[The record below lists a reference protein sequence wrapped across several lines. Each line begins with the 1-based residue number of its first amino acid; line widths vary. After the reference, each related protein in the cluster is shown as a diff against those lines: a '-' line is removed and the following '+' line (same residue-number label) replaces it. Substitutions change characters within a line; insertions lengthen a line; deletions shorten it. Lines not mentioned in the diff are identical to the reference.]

1 MTATDPHLSAPLIR
15 PHQIVS
21 AAATRASPI
30 VTCESGRLR
39 GRKDADGSCHWLAI
53 PYGAPPL
60 GALRYGPPRPAPFW
74 EGLRDATGFATSLSL
89 DGPPTALVLD
99 IHAPD
104 HPPPLRDGMTRGG
117 TTYGGLPVMIWLDDP
132 EASAKPA
139 EDMAML
145 SVNSGALVVR
155 PRPRLG
161 ATGHLDHTALPDA
174 GGRAASNLWL
184 RDLGTAMAWV
194 QRNIAGFGGDAGNVT
209 LIGAGHA
216 ATGVICLMA
225 SRIGRGLF
233 HAAIALHPR
242 PDAVL
247 TKAQARQVMQA
258 YLGHLGLPDAK
269 FDTVLALPDIRLAQ
283 AFSALPADLQRHHP
297 GHSARDPVIDGDLL
311 TDLPRKMLAHGS
323 CDPVPLL
330 LITGPNMAASDG
342 DALLYRHAPFAS
354 DAVRRAYGADG
365 TERMAA
371 EGTGLVPSLRLAEAI
386 WPRGQVHLG
395 HIDAPLAADAQTAA
409 ALLLGT
415 WRKAMPALPPAED
428 RRMSTVSRI
437 LRSACVAFAKTRKPW
452 LADDMNWP
460 CYDATCRAI
469 LRIDQRP
476 EVVNDPYEK
485 QRRAWG

>member
-1 MTATDPHLSAPLIR
+1 MTATDPQLSAPLIR
-15 PHQIVS
+15 PHRVVS
-21 AAATRASPI
+21 ASASRASPI

-39 GRKDADGSCHWLAI
+39 GRKDADGSCHWLAV

-74 EGLRDATGFATSLSL
+74 EGLRDATGFATSLAL

-104 HPPPLRDGMTRGG
+104 HPTPLRD
-117 TTYGGLPVMIWLDDP
+117 GLPVMIWLDDP

-145 SVNSGALVVR
+145 SVNSGAIIVR

-184 RDLGTAMAWV
+184 RDLGTALAWV
-194 QRNIAGFGGDAGNVT
+194 QRNITGFGGDAGNVT

-233 HAAIALHPR
+233 HAAIALQPR

-247 TKAQARQVMQA
+247 TKSQARQVMQA
-258 YLGHLGLPDAK
+258 YLGHLGLADAK
-269 FDTVLALPDIRLAQ
+269 FDTVLALPDIKLAQ

-323 CDPVPLL
+323 SDPVPLL
-330 LITGPNMAASDG
+330 LVMGPNMAAS
-342 DALLYRHAPFAS
+342 ALLYRHAPFAS
-354 DAVRRAYGADG
+354 DAIRTSYGADG
-365 TERMAA
+365 AKRMAEDGA
-371 EGTGLVPSLRLAEAI
+371 TLIPSLRLAEAV

-395 HIDAPLAADAQTAA
+395 QIDAPLAADAHSAA

-415 WRKAMPALPPAED
+415 WRKTMPALPPAED
-428 RRMSTVSRI
+428 RRISAVSRI
-437 LRSACVAFAKTRKPW
+437 LRSACVEFAKTRKPW
-452 LADDMNWP
+452 LADDMQWP
-460 CYDATCRAI
+460 CYDATRRAI